1 MGDLHDGQ
9 WHRVSVG
16 VSLSGL
22 ELHVDCSLVE
32 RVHWP
37 YRGQGIST
45 EGLVILGGIL
55 ESFETPF
62 EVRGPTLEALV
73 VYTGITHSLSLLV
86 LVHCET
92 NIVTKQTKKRK

>member
-1 MGDLHDGQ
+1 MGDLHDGR

-16 VSLSGL
+16 VSVAGL
-22 ELHVDCSLVE
+22 ALYVDCSLVE

-62 EVRGPTLEALV
+62 EVRAPTLGGALV
-73 VYTGITHSLSLLV
+73 VYITPEFASTLGRKNS
-86 LVHCET
+86 C
-92 NIVTKQTKKRK
+92 KKK